1 MQMRTRGGGR
11 GEGRLGVEVVGAG
24 PTSDGEDAGDG
35 AAAKGGGFEGG
46 ERKWG

>member
-1 MQMRTRGGGR
+1 M
-11 GEGRLGVEVVGAG
+11 EVVRAG

-46 ERKWG
+46 EERVLEGERKWG